1 MIISVTVFKREI
13 TEGNKNTLKG
23 NCRENIIIFSCRQ
36 IRGISMKS
44 FEIKT
49 KIHFGDNALERLA
62 QMPYNRVLVITD
74 PFIAKGPMIK
84 MITDPLERAG
94 KTYEVFHDVVPDA
107 PIDKIII
114 GVKKMLEYMPEA
126 IVAVGGGSAID
137 SSKAIREFALNINHY
152 ADVAMIAIPTTSGT
166 GSEVTSFAVVNDTV
180 AKIKHPLVSPTL
192 TAEEA
197 ILDAELVKSV
207 PPAITAD
214 TGMDV
219 LTHAIE
225 AYVSTNHNEF
235 STALAEKSIEIA
247 GVFLLRAYLNG
258 DDTHARQ
265 KMHVAS
271 CLAGLAFN
279 SASLGLTHGMAHQ
292 LGANFHIPHGRA
304 NAMLLPHIIEYNADI
319 HKDSRSKSEYHPSVK
334 RYSTI
339 AHVLGLSSYNK
350 VMSVRSLI
358 QWIQFMNQD
367 MNIPARISEIG
378 TISVNEYMSKVEI
391 MAEAA
396 LADACTAT
404 NPRTPDKEAIMQ
416 IYRNLW

>member
-1 MIISVTVFKREI
+1 
-13 TEGNKNTLKG
+13 
-23 NCRENIIIFSCRQ
+23 
-36 IRGISMKS
+36 MKS

-49 KIHFGDNALERLA
+49 KVHFGENALERLA
-62 QMPYNRVLVITD
+62 QMPYQRVLVITD
-74 PFIAKGPMIK
+74 PFIANGPMIK
-84 MITDPLERAG
+84 LITKPLDRSG
-94 KTYEVFHDVVPDA
+94 KTYDIFCDVVADT
-107 PIDKIII
+107 PIDKVVV
-114 GVKKMLEYMPEA
+114 GVKKMLEYLPDA

-137 SSKAIREFALNINHY
+137 SSKAIREFALKMNHY
-152 ADVAMIAIPTTSGT
+152 ADVALIAIPTTSGT

-180 AKIKHPLVSPTL
+180 AETKYPLVSPSL

-207 PPAITAD
+207 PPATTAD

-225 AYVSTNHNEF
+225 AYVSTDHNEF
-235 STALAEKSIEIA
+235 STALAEKSIEIV

-279 SASLGLTHGMAHQ
+279 SASLGLTHSMAHQ
-292 LGANFHIPHGRA
+292 LGGHFHIPHGRA

-319 HKDSRSKSEYHPSVK
+319 HKGSHSQSEYHPSVK

-339 AHVLGLSSYNK
+339 AHILGLSSYNK

-367 MNIPARISEIG
+367 MNIPAKISEIG
-378 TISVNEYMSKVEI
+378 TISVNDYMSKVEA

-396 LADACTAT
+396 LADSCTAT
-404 NPRTPDKEAIMQ
+404 NPRTPDKEAVMR

>member
-1 MIISVTVFKREI
+1 
-13 TEGNKNTLKG
+13 
-23 NCRENIIIFSCRQ
+23 
-36 IRGISMKS
+36 MKS
-44 FEIKT
+44 FELKT

-62 QMPYNRVLVITD
+62 QMPYKRVLVITD
-74 PFIAKGPMIK
+74 PFIANGPMIK
-84 MITDPLERAG
+84 LITEPLEKSG
-94 KTYEVFHDVVPDA
+94 KTFDIFNDVVADA
-107 PIDKIII
+107 PVDKIII
-114 GVKKMLEYMPEA
+114 GVKKMLEYQPDV

-137 SSKAIREFALNINHY
+137 SSKAIREFALKTNEY
-152 ADVAMIAIPTTSGT
+152 ADVALIAIPTTSGT

-180 AKIKHPLVSPTL
+180 AKVKHPLVSDSL

-235 STALAEKSIEIA
+235 SAALAEKSVEII

-258 DDTHARQ
+258 DDIHARQ

-271 CLAGLAFN
+271 CLAGIAFN

-319 HKDSRSKSEYHPSVK
+319 HKDSHSQSEYHPSVK

-339 AHVLGLSSYNK
+339 AHTLGLSSYNK

-367 MNIPARISEIG
+367 MGIPSRISEIG
-378 TISVNEYMSKVEI
+378 TISVNDYMSKVEA

-404 NPRTPDKEAIMQ
+404 NPRTPDKEAVMQ

>member
-1 MIISVTVFKREI
+1 
-13 TEGNKNTLKG
+13 
-23 NCRENIIIFSCRQ
+23 
-36 IRGISMKS
+36 MKS

-62 QMPYNRVLVITD
+62 QMPYKRVLVITD

-84 MITDPLERAG
+84 LITDPLEKSG
-94 KTYEVFHDVVPDA
+94 KAYEVFHDVVPDA

-114 GVKKMLEYMPEA
+114 GVKKMLEYMPDA

-137 SSKAIREFALNINHY
+137 SSKSIREFALGINHY
-152 ADVAMIAIPTTSGT
+152 TDVALIAIPTTSGT

-180 AKIKHPLVSPTL
+180 AKIKHPLVSPSL

-225 AYVSTNHNEF
+225 AYVSTDHNEF
-235 STALAEKSIEIA
+235 STALAEKSIEIV

-258 DDTHARQ
+258 NDTHARQ

-271 CLAGLAFN
+271 CLARLAFN

-319 HKDSRSKSEYHPSVK
+319 HKDSRSQSEYHPSVK

-339 AHVLGLSSYNK
+339 AHILGLSSYNK

-367 MNIPARISEIG
+367 MKIPARISEIG
-378 TISVNEYMSKVEI
+378 TISVNNYMSKVEI

>member
-1 MIISVTVFKREI
+1 
-13 TEGNKNTLKG
+13 
-23 NCRENIIIFSCRQ
+23 
-36 IRGISMKS
+36 MKT

-49 KIHFGDNALERLA
+49 KIHFGENALERLA
-62 QMPYNRVLVITD
+62 QMPYQRILVITD
-74 PFIAKGPMIK
+74 PFIAKSE
-84 MITDPLERAG
+84 MITLITGPLEKAG
-94 KTYEVFHDVVPDA
+94 KAYDIFCDVVPDA
-107 PIDKIII
+107 PIEKIVV
-114 GVKKMLEYMPEA
+114 GVKKMLEYLPDA
-126 IVAVGGGSAID
+126 IVAVGGGSAMD
-137 SSKAIREFALNINHY
+137 SSKAIREFALNVNRY
-152 ADVAMIAIPTTSGT
+152 AEVALIAIPTTSGT

-180 AKIKHPLVSPTL
+180 EERKYPLISPSL

-197 ILDAELVKSV
+197 ILDAELVKSI
-207 PPAITAD
+207 PPSVTAD

-225 AYVSTNHNEF
+225 AYVSTDHNEF
-235 STALAEKSIEIA
+235 STALAEKSIEIV

-258 DDTHARQ
+258 NDTHARQ

-279 SASLGLTHGMAHQ
+279 SVSLGLTHSMAHQ
-292 LGANFHIPHGRA
+292 LGAHFHIPHGRA

-319 HKDSRSKSEYHPSVK
+319 HKNSTTQSEYHPSVK

-339 AHVLGLSSYNK
+339 AHILGLSSYNK

-367 MNIPARISEIG
+367 MKIPCKISEMG
-378 TISVNEYMSKVEI
+378 TISVNDYMSKVEA

-396 LADACTAT
+396 LEDSCTAT
-404 NPRTPDKEAIMQ
+404 NPRKPDKEAIMR